1 MPRVTT
7 LKEDPPESLQR
18 QELGSP
24 VVRFAGDSGDGMQ
37 LTGGRFTE
45 TTAIVGNDL
54 STLPDFPAE
63 IRAPAGSLAGV
74 SAFQIKFSSKDIHT
88 PGDKPDVLVAMNP
101 AALKVHQKELIP
113 GGTMIV
119 NTDAFTK
126 KNLKFAGYETNPIED
141 GSLDDYFTLIPIE
154 MNKMVTRACEGLDM
168 PPKLVGRTK
177 NFFALG
183 VLFYMYDRPLDTTEG
198 WLKKKFKGKDAIIE
212 ANTRALNAGYNYGDT
227 TELFMTRFKVE
238 KANLPSGTYRNMNGN
253 LATSLGLLAASEK
266 SGLNLF
272 YGGYPITPASD
283 ILHTLAAWK
292 HFGVQTFQAEDE
304 IAGISSVIGAAFTG
318 NLAVTATSGP
328 GIALKGEA
336 MGLGIITELPMVI
349 INVQRGGPSTGLPTK
364 TEQSDL
370 NQALYGR
377 NGEAPM
383 PVIAAATPGDCFYAA
398 YDACRIAL
406 KYMTP
411 VMLLSDG
418 YLANGSEPWMIP
430 NVDDLEEID
439 VTFVHEKNSD
449 DEFLPYLRNEETLSR
464 PWAIPGTPGLEH
476 RLGGIEKDENT
487 GHVSYDPENHHRMV
501 ELRQEKVNRIQQD
514 IAPIKIFGEDHG
526 DMLILSWG
534 GTYGSCRSAVETL
547 QEESKKVSHAHIRW
561 ISPLPK
567 DLGEIIIGFKNVL
580 VPEINLG
587 QFLRLIR
594 AEYLVDA
601 KGLNLVRGRPISAST
616 IVETVKKTLG

>member
-1 MPRVTT
+1 MGKTFKTIDEAVI
-7 LKEDPPESLQR
+7 
-18 QELGSP
+18 
-24 VVRFAGDSGDGMQ
+24 RFAGDSGDGMQ

-227 TELFMTRFKVE
+227 TELFMTRFKIE

-439 VTFVHEKNSD
+439 VTFVHEKNSE

-547 QEESKKVSHAHIRW
+547 QEEGKKVSHAHIRW

-616 IVETVKKTLG
+616 IVETVKKTLS

>member
-1 MPRVTT
+1 MGKTFKTIDEAVI
-7 LKEDPPESLQR
+7 
-18 QELGSP
+18 
-24 VVRFAGDSGDGMQ
+24 RFAGDSGDGMQ

-88 PGDKPDVLVAMNP
+88 PGVNPDVLVAMNP
-101 AALKVHQKELIP
+101 AALKVHQKEIIP
-113 GGTMIV
+113 GGTLII

-126 KNLKFAGYETNPIED
+126 KNLKFAGYESNPIED
-141 GSLDDYFTLIPIE
+141 GSLDDYFTLIPVE
-154 MNKMVTRACEGLDM
+154 MNKMVTAACEGLDLS
-168 PPKLVGRTK
+168 PKLVGRTK
-177 NFFALG
+177 NLFALG
-183 VLFYMYDRPLDTTEG
+183 ILFYMYDRPLDATEA
-198 WLKKKFKGKDAIIE
+198 WLKKKFKGKDGIIE

-227 TELFMTRFKVE
+227 TELFMTRYKVE

-253 LATSLGLLAASEK
+253 LAASLGLLAASQR
-266 SGLNLF
+266 SGLKLF

-283 ILHTLAAWK
+283 ILHTLAIWK

-304 IAGISSVIGAAFTG
+304 IAGVAAVVGAAFTG
-318 NLAVTATSGP
+318 KLAVTATSGP
-328 GIALKGEA
+328 GIALKGESL
-336 MGLGIITELPMVI
+336 GLGVITELPLVV

-383 PVIAAATPGDCFYAA
+383 PVIAPATPGDCFYAA
-398 YDACRIAL
+398 YEACRIAL

-418 YLANGSEPWMIP
+418 YLANGSEPWKIP
-430 NVDDLEEID
+430 NVDDLEDID
-439 VTFVHEKNSD
+439 VKFAHEKNSKND
-449 DEFLPYLRNEETLSR
+449 FLPYLRDEDTLSR

-476 RLGGIEKDENT
+476 RLGGIEKAENT

-501 ELRQEKVNRIQQD
+501 ELRQEKVNRIQHD
-514 IAPIKIFGEDHG
+514 IAPLEVFGEDHG
-526 DMLILSWG
+526 DMLVVSWG
-534 GTYGSCRSAVETL
+534 GTYGACRSAVETL
-547 QEESKKVSHAHIRW
+547 IEEGKKVSHVHLRW
-561 ISPLPK
+561 INPLPK

-587 QFLRLIR
+587 QLLQLIR
-594 AEYLVDA
+594 SEYLVDA
-601 KGLNLVRGRPISAST
+601 QGLNLVRGRPIGAST
-616 IVETVKKTLG
+616 IVETVNKTLG

>member
-1 MPRVTT
+1 MGKTFKTIDEAVI
-7 LKEDPPESLQR
+7 
-18 QELGSP
+18 
-24 VVRFAGDSGDGMQ
+24 RFAGDSGDGMQ

-411 VMLLSDG
+411 VIMLSDG

-547 QEESKKVSHAHIRW
+547 QEDGKKVSHAHIRW

-601 KGLNLVRGRPISAST
+601 KGLNLVRGRPISVST

>member
-1 MPRVTT
+1 
-7 LKEDPPESLQR
+7 
-18 QELGSP
+18 
-24 VVRFAGDSGDGMQ
+24 
-37 LTGGRFTE
+37 
-45 TTAIVGNDL
+45 
-54 STLPDFPAE
+54 
-63 IRAPAGSLAGV
+63 LAGV

-430 NVDDLEEID
+430 NVDDLDEID

-616 IVETVKKTLG
+616 IVETVKKTLS

>member
-1 MPRVTT
+1 MGKTFKTIDEAVI
-7 LKEDPPESLQR
+7 
-18 QELGSP
+18 
-24 VVRFAGDSGDGMQ
+24 RFAGDSGDGMQ

-283 ILHTLAAWK
+283 ILHTLATWK

-476 RLGGIEKDENT
+476 RLGGIEKEENT

-547 QEESKKVSHAHIRW
+547 QEEGKKVSHAHIRW

>member
-1 MPRVTT
+1 MGKTFKTIDEAVI
-7 LKEDPPESLQR
+7 
-18 QELGSP
+18 
-24 VVRFAGDSGDGMQ
+24 RFAGDSGDGMQ

-88 PGDKPDVLVAMNP
+88 PGVNPDVLVAMNP
-101 AALKVHQKELIP
+101 AALKVHQKEIIP
-113 GGTMIV
+113 GGTLII

-126 KNLKFAGYETNPIED
+126 KNLKFAGYESNPIED
-141 GSLDDYFTLIPIE
+141 GSLDDYFTLIPVE
-154 MNKMVTRACEGLDM
+154 MNKMVTAACEGLDLS
-168 PPKLVGRTK
+168 PKLVGRTK

-183 VLFYMYDRPLDTTEG
+183 ILFYMYDRPLDATEA

-227 TELFMTRFKVE
+227 TELFMTRYKVE

-253 LATSLGLLAASEK
+253 LATSLGLLAASQR
-266 SGLNLF
+266 SGLKLF

-283 ILHTLAAWK
+283 ILHTLAIWK

-318 NLAVTATSGP
+318 KLAVTATSGP

-336 MGLGIITELPMVI
+336 LGLGVITELPLVV

-377 NGEAPM
+377 NGEAPL
-383 PVIAAATPGDCFYAA
+383 PVIAPATPGDCFYAA
-398 YDACRIAL
+398 YEACRIAL
-406 KYMTP
+406 KFMTP

-418 YLANGSEPWMIP
+418 YLANGSEPWKIP
-430 NVDDLEEID
+430 NVDDLEDID
-439 VTFVHEKNSD
+439 VKFAHKQNSEND
-449 DEFLPYLRNEETLSR
+449 FLPYLRDEDTLAR

-476 RLGGIEKDENT
+476 RLGGIEKAENT

-501 ELRQEKVNRIQQD
+501 ELRQEKVNRIQND
-514 IAPIKIFGEDHG
+514 IPPLEVFGEDHG
-526 DMLILSWG
+526 DMLVLSWG
-534 GTYGSCRSAVETL
+534 GTYGACRSAVETL
-547 QEESKKVSHAHIRW
+547 NEEGKRVSHVHLRW
-561 ISPLPK
+561 INPLPK

-587 QFLRLIR
+587 QLLRLIR
-594 AEYLVDA
+594 SEYLVDA
-601 KGLNLVRGRPISAST
+601 QGLNLVRGRPIGAST
-616 IVETVKKTLG
+616 IVETVKKTIG

>member
-1 MPRVTT
+1 MGKTFKTIDEAVI
-7 LKEDPPESLQR
+7 
-18 QELGSP
+18 
-24 VVRFAGDSGDGMQ
+24 RFAGDSGDGMQ

-283 ILHTLAAWK
+283 ILHTLATWK

-411 VMLLSDG
+411 VIMLSDG

-476 RLGGIEKDENT
+476 RLGGIEKEENT

-547 QEESKKVSHAHIRW
+547 QEEGKKVSHAHIRW

-616 IVETVKKTLG
+616 IVETVKKTLS